1 MEEKNGE
8 RKECADRNERTAAE
22 GEGRKAGC
30 TEEYVWCALLYNF
43 LLCLLNEKTFS
54 KTCLYNSDDMLY
66 DVNSKTENSC
76 YGGKRNFQRRR
87 QPFVNDGANHL
98 IAV

>member
-43 LLCLLNEKTFS
+43 LLCSLNEKTFS
-54 KTCLYNSDDMLY
+54 KNCLYNSDDALRRQQQ
-66 DVNSKTENSC
+66 NREQLLRRKTELS
-76 YGGKRNFQRRR
+76 KKKAAFR
-87 QPFVNDGANHL
+87 
-98 IAV
+98 

>member
-30 TEEYVWCALLYNF
+30 TEEYVGCALLYKF
-43 LLCLLNEKTFS
+43 LLRLLNEK
-54 KTCLYNSDDMLY
+54 
-66 DVNSKTENSC
+66 
-76 YGGKRNFQRRR
+76 NFFYKMSLQFR
-87 QPFVNDGANHL
+87 
-98 IAV
+98 

>member
-54 KTCLYNSDDMLY
+54 KTCLYNSDDALRRQQQ
-66 DVNSKTENSC
+66 NREQLLRRKTELS
-76 YGGKRNFQRRR
+76 KKKAAFR
-87 QPFVNDGANHL
+87 
-98 IAV
+98 

>member
-43 LLCLLNEKTFS
+43 LLCSSLNEKTFS
-54 KTCLYNSDDMLY
+54 KNCLYNSDDALRRQQQ
-66 DVNSKTENSC
+66 NREQLLRRKTELS
-76 YGGKRNFQRRR
+76 KKKAAFR
-87 QPFVNDGANHL
+87 
-98 IAV
+98 